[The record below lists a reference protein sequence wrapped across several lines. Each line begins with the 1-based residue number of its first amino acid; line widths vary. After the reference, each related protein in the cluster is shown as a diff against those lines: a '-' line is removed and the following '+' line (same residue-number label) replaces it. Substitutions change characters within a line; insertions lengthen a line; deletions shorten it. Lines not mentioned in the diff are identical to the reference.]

1 MINPEEFRTQTIYS
15 HPHVPITHS
24 KTMRRKLPSTAALA
38 MFEAA
43 ARHQSFTKA
52 AEEMSVTQSA
62 VCRQIGALEAFL
74 GVKLFR
80 RGTRGVTPTEAGAAY
95 GRQIAARLDE
105 VERDTLNLMSSGG
118 QGGALEL
125 GVVPTFATRWLL
137 PRLTD
142 FNARHPG
149 VTVHL
154 NARTRPFMFD
164 ESPMD
169 AAIAAGDGPW
179 PGTRGLFLM
188 REQVVPVAS
197 PGYLQGRRRASGEPD
212 WPQCTLLQQSTRP
225 YAWRQWFDSGE
236 LRLDGDMSGPR
247 FELFSML
254 IEAAQLGMGVALV
267 PRILVERE
275 LARQTLVLASAHA
288 APGERGYYLIWPD
301 RNNGNAALSVFS
313 QWLRAEADR
322 GDA

>member
-1 MINPEEFRTQTIYS
+1 
-15 HPHVPITHS
+15 
-24 KTMRRKLPSTAALA
+24 MRRKLPSTAALA

-52 AEEMSVTQSA
+52 AEEMAVTQSA

-80 RGTRGVTPTEAGAAY
+80 RGTRGVTATEAGAAY

-105 VERDTLNLMSSGG
+105 VERDTLNLMSTGG

-137 PRLTD
+137 PRLAD

-169 AAIAAGDGPW
+169 AAIAAGESPW
-179 PGTRGLFLM
+179 PGTRGMFLM
-188 REQVVPVAS
+188 CEQVVPVAS
-197 PGYLQGRRRASGEPD
+197 PGYLQSRRRESGEVD
-212 WPQCTLLQQSTRP
+212 WSRCALLQQSTRP
-225 YAWRQWFDSGE
+225 YAWRHWFDSCGM
-236 LRLDGDMSGPR
+236 RLDGDMSGPR

-267 PRILVERE
+267 PRILVEQE
-275 LARQTLVLASAHA
+275 LAQRTLSLASGHA
-288 APGERGYYLIWPD
+288 APSDRGYYLIWPE
-301 RNNGNAALSVFS
+301 RKSGNAALDVFS
-313 QWLRAEADR
+313 QWLRAEAEESP
-322 GDA
+322 